1 MAGGGL
7 GQSLKK
13 ALLVLLVL
21 LACSPKPAT
30 GSTVG
35 KAVVLVAS
43 FAKPVRGYP
52 TEWWRIRVW
61 EGKFYYIYC
70 SGFYEE
76 LQQWEEES
84 LQQPFTTE
92 PEMAVFITGQSQ
104 MHWGQVPEWPPYWN
118 VESQQWSALTRPPHT
133 HMHLATPIDL
143 WTMWPG
149 AKPDRGW
156 QDWTDV
162 QEEEEEENNAS
173 KWHCKWE
180 REGDAS
186 ASSSSR
192 PARGQSRGRSPSQ
205 PARGKVPWSHR
216 YLTRGF
222 HSQQRREDRLRLE
235 KEGKPVPPH
244 LLPHQ
249 IQMCKSLK
257 RQMWEL
263 QQQQRNNAQEPEE
276 AEPAEAATEGD
287 VPMEPAPPPD
297 IPMPGRGRSASVNRG
312 KMGPRSL
319 TPAMGRGT
327 PAQPGVQ
334 GSFLKAEVQ
343 QEQEECEEEEEEQD
357 DEMAKPV
364 EAEGKKIQT
373 NARKEKSLQRLR

>member
-1 MAGGGL
+1 
-7 GQSLKK
+7 
-13 ALLVLLVL
+13 
-21 LACSPKPAT
+21 
-30 GSTVG
+30 
-35 KAVVLVAS
+35 
-43 FAKPVRGYP
+43 
-52 TEWWRIRVW
+52 
-61 EGKFYYIYC
+61 
-70 SGFYEE
+70 
-76 LQQWEEES
+76 
-84 LQQPFTTE
+84 
-92 PEMAVFITGQSQ
+92 
-104 MHWGQVPEWPPYWN
+104 
-118 VESQQWSALTRPPHT
+118 
-133 HMHLATPIDL
+133 MHLATRIDL
-143 WTMWPG
+143 WGLWPG

-162 QEEEEEENNAS
+162 QEEEEEEKNAS
-173 KWHCKWE
+173 KWQCKWDE
-180 REGDAS
+180 AGS
-186 ASSSSR
+186 GASSSSN
-192 PARGQSRGRSPSQ
+192 PARRGRSPSQ

-222 HSQQRREDRLRLE
+222 HSQQRREERLRLE

-276 AEPAEAATEGD
+276 AKPAEAAKEGD

-343 QEQEECEEEEEEQD
+343 QEEEECEEEEEEQD

-364 EAEGKKIQT
+364 EAEGQKKQT
-373 NARKEKSLQRLR
+373 NARKEKSLQRLRLKSKKNLRTTRKILMVVMVVALHHLQKSHHCPHLHLSQIFLPPKGL